1 MGKLWLYFKRA
12 LVYNILIA
20 FVGVIAVI
28 FLTLIGMIFRINV
41 MSEKGE
47 INIVFT
53 ILLAPVLLV
62 IGGFMMTK
70 IVESVK

>member
-1 MGKLWLYFKRA
+1 M
-12 LVYNILIA
+12 YNILIA

-28 FLTLIGMIFRINV
+28 FLTLIGMILKINV

>member
-28 FLTLIGMIFRINV
+28 FLTLIGMILKVNV

-53 ILLAPVLLV
+53 ILIAPVLLV